1 MYEELAAIR
10 SCTADDEC
18 GQVLRDT
25 SCGCTR
31 DLVARLDAD
40 VTRFNELRTT
50 QVDGERCSDL
60 GSSCDCP
67 EADGFECKDNQC
79 AWRYV
84 DMTCDPAPIGT
95 LCVVGPDDGML
106 DVGDP
111 LRIMVGANGCYS
123 SSCTETVMSECS
135 ATAVGNDYVASAQ
148 ICLRV
153 DSSGPCTDDCGGAE
167 SPTCESET
175 GLTAGTHRVSL
186 GSFSVT
192 FEVPSA
198 LSGARCSGFL

>member
-1 MYEELAAIR
+1 
-10 SCTADDEC
+10 
-18 GQVLRDT
+18 
-25 SCGCTR
+25 
-31 DLVARLDAD
+31 
-40 VTRFNELRTT
+40 
-50 QVDGERCSDL
+50 
-60 GSSCDCP
+60 
-67 EADGFECKDNQC
+67 
-79 AWRYV
+79 
-84 DMTCDPAPIGT
+84 
-95 LCVVGPDDGML
+95 ML